1 VLNSWPPIYIGEINI
16 TRGIFNMETLP
27 HHLTQR
33 FDDLN
38 ASLNQIDAL
47 LNIVM
52 SVDLTELK
60 PDVLLNYLWVVSNII
75 LTAKKVCE
83 ELLNKLTVPIS

>member
-1 VLNSWPPIYIGEINI
+1 
-16 TRGIFNMETLP
+16 METLT

-33 FDDLN
+33 FDDLS

-60 PDVLLNYLWVVSNII
+60 SDILLNYLWVVSNLII
-75 LTAKKVCE
+75 TSKKICE
-83 ELLNKLTVPIS
+83 ELINKLTSSSVSN